1 MKNKLI
7 YVLTAPIRLFGRSRS
22 FRLAIGGALVIAVAF
37 TLTNWL
43 LDRFLPSTDFDES
56 VLADV
61 PPPPPLPQL
70 TRASYVIAPA
80 AIALT
85 AIRDNLETAAPRKLV
100 GENDD
105 PVSQLLSQADIGITV
120 ERGPM
125 AVTGRPNEIAVST
138 SLNSALRITGELA
151 VQARKLTGQLTDQ
164 ISGLIAGAL
173 GQDSNR
179 NLGDQ
184 IGGLTN
190 QALDQR
196 ADVRGTVL
204 LRARPALKSNW
215 RLQPNMSA
223 QLSLGESSI
232 SMAGIQL
239 NMATEARGLIEQM
252 VNEQVGKL
260 DQQLSTDP
268 FIELAARTQWAK
280 MCRSIPLGG
289 GNTGLPQLWLEMR
302 PVRAAAAQPQIG
314 SKNVTLTIGVHAETR
329 ITDKETKPDCPFPAT
344 LELVPPMDKGKL
356 AVGVPIDLPF
366 TTLNKL
372 LEAQLKGHTYPEDG
386 SGPAEVT
393 VRGVHVSAASDRL
406 LISLSVTAREKKS
419 WFGFGANATVH
430 IWGRPT
436 LDQQNQILRLTD
448 VALAVNSPAAYGLI
462 NAAARAAMPYL
473 RQALADN
480 AVVDLKP
487 FAADARKKITAV
499 LADFRDPA
507 PGTRV
512 DAVINDLRLAGIA
525 FDARTLRIIAEAGGT
540 VRVAVTQLPKTEAST
555 PR

>member
-22 FRLAIGGALVIAVAF
+22 FRLAIGGALVVAVAF

-43 LDRFLPSTDFDES
+43 LDRFLPTTDFDES

-85 AIRDNLETAAPRKLV
+85 AIRDNLEAAAPRKLV
-100 GENDD
+100 GDNDN
-105 PVSQLLSQADIGITV
+105 PVSQLLSQADIGIRV

-125 AVTGRPNEIAVST
+125 TVTGRPNEIAVST
-138 SLNSALRITGELA
+138 PLNSALRITGELA
-151 VQARKLTGQLTDQ
+151 VQAGKLTGQLTEQ
-164 ISGLIAGAL
+164 LSGLIAGAL
-173 GQDSNR
+173 GQDAGR

-184 IGGLTN
+184 VGGLTN
-190 QALDQR
+190 QTLDQR

-204 LRARPALKSNW
+204 LRARPALKSDW
-215 RLQPNMSA
+215 RLQPNMTA

-239 NMATEARGLIEQM
+239 NMTTEARGLIEQM

-302 PVRAAAAQPQIG
+302 PVRAAAAQPQIDT
-314 SKNVTLTIGVHAETR
+314 KNVTLTIGVQAETR
-329 ITDKETKPDCPFPAT
+329 ITDKQTKPDCPFPAT
-344 LELVPPMDKGKL
+344 LELVPPMDNGKL
-356 AVGVPIDLPF
+356 AVGVPIDMPF
-366 TTLNKL
+366 TELNRL

-393 VRGVHVSAASDRL
+393 VRGVHVAAAGDRL

-448 VALAVNSPAAYGLI
+448 VALAVNSQAAYGLI

-487 FAADARKKITAV
+487 FAADARKKIAAV
-499 LADFRDPA
+499 LAEFRDPA

-512 DAVINDLRLAGIA
+512 DAAINDLRLAGIA
-525 FDARTLRIIAEAGGT
+525 FDAHTLRIIAEAGGT
-540 VRVAVTQLPKTEAST
+540 VRVAVKQLPKM
-555 PR
+555 